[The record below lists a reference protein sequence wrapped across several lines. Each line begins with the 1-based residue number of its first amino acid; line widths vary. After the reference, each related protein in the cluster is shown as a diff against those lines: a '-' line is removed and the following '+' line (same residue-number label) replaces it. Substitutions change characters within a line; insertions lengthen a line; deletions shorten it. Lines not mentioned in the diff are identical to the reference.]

1 MYQLL
6 VGEIGIDRNL
16 FLYDLQYWEIILI
29 IRGYQRRYRAN
40 WEQARLIAHQVH
52 YAMGCP
58 KGHTPKTPSEWLPLP
73 WDPKDGPLDD
83 YDDEEVKRQREILQ
97 QWNREHAGDNP
108 ENSNPTP

>member
-1 MYQLL
+1 ML

-16 FLYDLQYWEIILI
+16 FLYDLQYWEITLI
-29 IRGYQRRYRAN
+29 IHGYFRRYHPS

-58 KGHTPKTPSEWLPLP
+58 KGQSPKTATEWLPFR
-73 WDPKDGPLDD
+73 WDPKDDPLDD

-97 QWNREHAGDNP
+97 QYNREHANDSP
-108 ENSNPTP
+108 ANSNPTP